1 MYNRII
7 NMKGGRCHF
16 FLTLIY
22 MKDPKDTKVVV
33 GMSGGVDSSV
43 AALLL
48 KEQGYNVVGIFMKNW
63 DEKDDNGACTA
74 TEDYEDVRRV
84 CDQLEIPYYTVNF
97 VKEYWDRVFTYF
109 LEEYKKGRT
118 PNPDVMCNK
127 EIKFKAFLD
136 MALKLE
142 ADYIA
147 MGHYANVIF
156 KDGEYKLLR
165 GADTNKDQ
173 TYFLCKLNQYQL
185 SKSLFPI
192 GHLEKPKLR
201 EIAKKANLETANKKD
216 STGVCFIGERDFN
229 KFLSE
234 FLPAKSGLIKTLSGE
249 IKGNHNG
256 LMYYTLGQRKG
267 LGIGGEGN
275 AWFVAE
281 KDLKTNTLYIA
292 QGEDNPLLYSYGLVA
307 TELSFISDTPKPN
320 SFKCTAKFRYRQPD
334 QNVTVT
340 IMEDNKCFVEFEDK
354 QKAITPGQEVV
365 FYNDLECLGGA
376 TIDKYF
382 KNIDSMNKFKEYNL

>member
-1 MYNRII
+1 MS
-7 NMKGGRCHF
+7 KF

-22 MKDPKDTKVVV
+22 MKDPKDTKVIV

-63 DEKDDNGACTA
+63 DEKDDDGACTA

-97 VKEYWDRVFTYF
+97 VREYWDRVFSYF

-147 MGHYANVIF
+147 MGHYANVDF

-165 GADTNKDQ
+165 GADNNKDQ

-192 GHLEKPKLR
+192 GHLEKSQVR
-201 EIAKKANLETANKKD
+201 ELAKKAGLETANKKD

-229 KFLSE
+229 KFLSN
-234 FLPAKSGLIKTLSGE
+234 FLPAKSGLIKTPSGE
-249 IKGNHNG
+249 IKGKHDG

-267 LGIGGEGN
+267 LGIGGEGEP
-275 AWFVAE
+275 WFVAE
-281 KDLKTNTLYIA
+281 KDLKTNTLYVV
-292 QGEDNPLLYSYGLVA
+292 QGEQHASLYSYGLIA
-307 TELSFISDTPKPN
+307 TDLSFISENEKPKK
-320 SFKCTAKFRYRQPD
+320 FQCTAKFRYRQPD
-334 QNVTVT
+334 QQVTLHL
-340 IMEDNKCFVEFEDK
+340 MKDNKCFVEFKEA
-354 QKAITPGQEVV
+354 QKAITPGQAVV
-365 FYNDLECLGGA
+365 FYKDSECLGGA

-382 KNIDSMNKFKEYNL
+382 KSKESMEKFKEYNL